1 MHWAYKTAHIQS
13 RSACG
18 WLIGSL
24 VKRVRCKPQ
33 SAPSVA
39 PPSSNGPC
47 RVVIYIVRWM
57 WGLTPRICAHPFG
70 RSVLQ
75 KGDIFY
81 LKHLTATLRIFWK
94 ESAKLHTKH
103 TTGRNSQEMT
113 AILLLRG
120 KSAAFFCVWPW
131 LLRFLS
137 HKQEVL
143 HKKKEKT
150 PVKHTS
156 AGHQNQEP
164 HHN

>member
-1 MHWAYKTAHIQS
+1 MHWAYKQHTFKAGVLVV
-13 RSACG
+13 G
-18 WLIGSL
+18 WLGL
-24 VKRVRCKPQ
+24 WWRVRCKPQ

-120 KSAAFFCVWPW
+120 KSAAFFFVWPW